1 MSRERDTSTPE
12 SANGNG
18 DSVNVAQTVSE
29 VGSVTCC
36 LCDAVPQT
44 ERGKFRANLND
55 MPLSG
60 PVCDACEIAFW
71 RGLGLPVAESDDE
84 VDRDIPKPH

>member
-1 MSRERDTSTPE
+1 MSRECDTSTPE

-18 DSVNVAQTVSE
+18 DSVNVAQTVRE
-29 VGSVTCC
+29 VRSVTCC
-36 LCDAVPQT
+36 LCDAVPLT
-44 ERGKFRANLND
+44 ERGKFRAELND

-71 RGLGLPVAESDDE
+71 RNLGLPVRDDDE
-84 VDRDIPKPH
+84 TKH